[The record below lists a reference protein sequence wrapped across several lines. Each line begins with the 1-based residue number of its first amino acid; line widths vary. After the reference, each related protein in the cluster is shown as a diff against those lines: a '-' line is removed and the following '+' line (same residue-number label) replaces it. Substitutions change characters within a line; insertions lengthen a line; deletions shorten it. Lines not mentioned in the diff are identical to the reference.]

1 MPSELSSPIVSEQ
14 KKSERIFL
22 LGIPGIMAVFS
33 LAPFGLVLM
42 WPKLRPYSDGAIF
55 VFWCTFLTVFFAALY
70 CRNQKLFWIAWSA
83 LFIFAATNM
92 GGCTR
97 YLNKPREYKTLSLI
111 GPNQPLERNADIRH
125 ARCYAPVAPAAVVAH
140 L

>member
-1 MPSELSSPIVSEQ
+1 MPSEPSSPIASEP

-42 WPKLRPYSDGAIF
+42 WPKLRPYCDAAIL

-70 CRNQKLFWIAWSA
+70 CRNQKLFWTAWSA

-97 YLNKPREYKTLSLI
+97 YLNKPREYKTLSVI
-111 GPNQPLERNADIRH
+111 EPNQALQHNDPSCHVSCFRTPRASRG
-125 ARCYAPVAPAAVVAH
+125 RG
-140 L
+140 